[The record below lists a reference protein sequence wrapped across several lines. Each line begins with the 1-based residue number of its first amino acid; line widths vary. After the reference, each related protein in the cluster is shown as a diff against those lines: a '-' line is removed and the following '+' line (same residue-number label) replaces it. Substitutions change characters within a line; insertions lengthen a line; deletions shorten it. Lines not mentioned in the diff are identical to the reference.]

1 MRILIVE
8 DDTLL
13 ANGIMGYLKQAG
25 YVVDLAQSGDQAD
38 SWLARE
44 HYDLAILD
52 LGLPKLDGTEVLRK
66 LRRRGQTTPVLVLT
80 ARDALQDRIKGLD
93 LGADDYIIKPIA
105 LAELEA
111 RIRALTRRGQSGGN
125 PQMSYGPLLLD
136 TSAKRAWLNDT
147 PLELPA
153 REWSVL
159 EFLLT
164 RAGRIISKEQ
174 ILQSLCGWGEEIS
187 TNAVE
192 AYISRLRA
200 KLEPA
205 GVHIRTVRGLGYL
218 LEKPNNETRP

>member
-13 ANGIMGYLKQAG
+13 ADGITCYLKQAG
-25 YVVDLAQSGDQAD
+25 YAVGLAQNGEQAD
-38 SWLARE
+38 SWLAHE

-66 LRRRGQTTPVLVLT
+66 LRRRGLTLPVLILT
-80 ARDALQDRIKGLD
+80 ARDALQDRVAGLD
-93 LGADDYIIKPIA
+93 LGADDYIIKPVA
-105 LAELEA
+105 LTELEA
-111 RIRALTRRGQSGGN
+111 RIRALIRRGQSGGN
-125 PQMSYGPLLLD
+125 PQISHGPLLLD
-136 TSAKRAWLNDT
+136 TSAKRVWLNGA

-159 EFLLT
+159 EFLLP
-164 RAGRIISKEQ
+164 RAGRIVSKEQ
-174 ILQSLCGWGEEIS
+174 IMQSLCGWDEEIS

-218 LEKPNNETRP
+218 LEKPNHEIQP

>member
-8 DDTLL
+8 DDTML
-13 ANGIMGYLKQAG
+13 ADGIIRYLKQAG
-25 YVVDLAQSGDQAD
+25 YAVDWADSGDQAD

-52 LGLPKLDGTEVLRK
+52 LGLPKMDGTEVLRK
-66 LRRRGQTTPVLVLT
+66 LRQRGKTLPVLVLT
-80 ARDALQDRIKGLD
+80 ARDALEDRVHGLD
-93 LGADDYIIKPIA
+93 LGADDYVIKPIA

-111 RIRALTRRGQSGGN
+111 RLRALTRRGQFGGN
-125 PQMSYGPLLLD
+125 PQFVHGPLLLD
-136 TSAKRAWLNDT
+136 TSAKRAWLSGV

-159 EFLLT
+159 EFLLP
-164 RAGRIISKEQ
+164 RAGRIVGKEQ
-174 ILQSLCGWGEEIS
+174 ILQSLCGWNEEIS
-187 TNAVE
+187 TNAIE

-218 LEKPNNETRP
+218 LEKPHEAKP